1 MPDLELLYNRYK
13 KYMYF
18 ILAIVAL
25 GWGFTVFKTFFAGL
39 FLGISVSF
47 LNLWLLKQRTLRLS
61 KAVQKNKTVYS
72 IGTFS
77 RLAYVALAVLVALKY
92 PDVFHLIATI
102 IGFTVSYI
110 VIFIDLIVLFFK
122 KQFRQEER

>member
-1 MPDLELLYNRYK
+1 MPDVEFLYNRYR

-18 ILAIVAL
+18 TLAIVVL
-25 GWGFTVFKTFFAGL
+25 GWGFSAYKAFFAGL
-39 FLGISVSF
+39 FLGISVGF
-47 LNLWLLKQRTLRLS
+47 LNLWLLKKRTVRLS
-61 KAVQKNKTVYS
+61 NAVTKNKTVYS

-77 RLAYVALAVLVALKY
+77 RMAYVALAVLIALKY
-92 PDVFHLIATI
+92 PDIFHLIATI

-110 VIFIDLIVLFFK
+110 VIFIDLIILFLA